1 MAQNTA
7 RKTDANR
14 RDKPRLRSFMAATVL
29 YNNGQSTLDCVI
41 RNISEDGAKLAL
53 PAEVALPDRFD
64 LAVPQRNK
72 TYRATMA
79 WRRGG
84 EVGVSLEDASVATP
98 EDAAL
103 DAVLRQRIRMLEAEI
118 AQLKNRIL
126 QLTEG

>member
-1 MAQNTA
+1 MSSSPPHAAQAEATPGSTLKSCEPMAQNSA

-14 RDKPRLRSFMAATVL
+14 RDKPRLRSFMAATIL

-79 WRRGG
+79 WR
-84 EVGVSLEDASVATP
+84 
-98 EDAAL
+98 
-103 DAVLRQRIRMLEAEI
+103 
-118 AQLKNRIL
+118 
-126 QLTEG
+126 

>member
-79 WRRGG
+79 RRRGG
-84 EVGVSLEDASVATP
+84 AAARSASAWRMPPSLRRRTPRWTPFCGSASAC
-98 EDAAL
+98 
-103 DAVLRQRIRMLEAEI
+103 LRRRS
-118 AQLKNRIL
+118 RS
-126 QLTEG
+126 

>member
-1 MAQNTA
+1 MAQNSA

-84 EVGVSLEDASVATP
+84 EVGVSLEDASVAT
-98 EDAAL
+98 L

-118 AQLKNRIL
+118 AQLKSRIV

>member
-1 MAQNTA
+1 MAQNSA

-41 RNISEDGAKLAL
+41 RNFSEDGAKLAL

-84 EVGVSLEDASVATP
+84 EVGVSLEDASVAT
-98 EDAAL
+98 L

-118 AQLKNRIL
+118 AQLKSRIV

>member
-79 WRRGG
+79 RRRGRRQPG
-84 EVGVSLEDASVATP
+84 GCLRRYAGGRRAGRRS
-98 EDAAL
+98 AA
-103 DAVLRQRIRMLEAEI
+103 AHPHA
-118 AQLKNRIL
+118 
-126 QLTEG
+126 